1 MQRLMIEQIQL
12 GSPNPDGADG
22 DEWRRA
28 DALFQTATS
37 VSRDLVAVLMSYLIQ
52 IIEKHFGDMHAAP
65 IARIEAPELKRLSIP
80 FFVS

>member
-1 MQRLMIEQIQL
+1 MQRLMIEQIPG
-12 GSPNPDGADG
+12 GSPNPDG
-22 DEWRRA
+22 EWRRA
-28 DALFQTATS
+28 DVLFHTATS

-52 IIEKHFGDMHAAP
+52 VIEMHFGDLHAAP